1 LRGVAIL
8 LLGAIILMGLTKV
21 GVEGYA
27 SYQIRTADRLLEK
40 QNYQAAKPHLEAALK
55 ARPTSATLHLR
66 LGRICRQLDLLP
78 EAAEH
83 LRAARRIE
91 GETEEYQLEMLM
103 VQAQA
108 GHGEFLYDKL
118 WIYVQRD
125 RPQAPLVCE
134 ALARCFITQGLY
146 HPAVNQI
153 DRWLEKD
160 PNNIQAMYLK
170 GYCLAQLGSSE
181 TAVQLLKDAL
191 QRDPER
197 DDVEQVL
204 AFALGEIDRYNEAVV
219 LHERYLQKHPGDALA
234 LLGLARCR
242 QNQGQVDKARELL
255 DQAVAADPT
264 NAEVLAE
271 RGKVAML
278 LEQPEEAETWLRR
291 AIKADPSNRLAN
303 FQLQSCLTRQGRETE
318 AMAVAEANRKR
329 EKDMERLQTI
339 LTKEIA
345 TNVSPPLYHEVGQL
359 LLENG
364 REEGLLWLYKA
375 LVLDPMYEPSNR
387 LLAEYWEKQGDPD
400 RAKIHRARLRRK

>member
-1 LRGVAIL
+1 
-8 LLGAIILMGLTKV
+8 LTKV
-21 GVEGYA
+21 GVDGYA
-27 SYQIRTADRLLEK
+27 SYQIRTADKLLER
-40 QNYQAAKPHLEAALK
+40 QNYRAAKPRLEAALR

-66 LGRICRQLDLLP
+66 VGRLCRQLDLLP

-118 WIYVQRD
+118 WIYVLLD

-134 ALARCFITQGLY
+134 ALARCFLAQELY

-153 DRWLEKD
+153 DRWLEKE
-160 PNNIQAMYLK
+160 PNNVQALYMK
-170 GYCLAQLGSSE
+170 GYCMVQLGSSE
-181 TAVQLLKDAL
+181 TAVHLLQEAL
-191 QRDPER
+191 ERDPER

-204 AFALGEIDRYNEAVV
+204 AFALGDIDRYNEAVV
-219 LHERYLQKHPGDALA
+219 LHERVLQKHPSDGLTGLA

-242 QNQGQVDKARELL
+242 QNQGQLDNARELL
-255 DQAVAADPT
+255 DQAVAADPW

-278 LEQPEEAETWLRR
+278 LEQPEEAESWLR
-291 AIKADPSNRLAN
+291 KALKLDASNRLAN
-303 FQLQSCLTRQGRETE
+303 FQLQSCLTRLGRDTE

-329 EKDMERLQTI
+329 DKDMERLQTI
-339 LTKEIA
+339 LSKEIV
-345 TNVSPPLYHEVGQL
+345 TNVSSPLYHEVGKL